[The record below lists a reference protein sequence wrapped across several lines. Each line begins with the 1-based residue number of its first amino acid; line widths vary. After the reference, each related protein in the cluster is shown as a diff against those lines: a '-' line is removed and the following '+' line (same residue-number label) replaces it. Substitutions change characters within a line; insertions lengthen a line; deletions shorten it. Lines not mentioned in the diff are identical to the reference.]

1 MLYQAEPRPD
11 EEGIHQSD
19 GREATVSLQR
29 RGSLSNSTLQPRE
42 RRLVI
47 LSLTTVNRVKGILAT
62 LRRRRREERHFAL
75 VESF

>member
-1 MLYQAEPRPD
+1 MPVIKASSML
-11 EEGIHQSD
+11 EEF
-19 GREATVSLQR
+19 
-29 RGSLSNSTLQPRE
+29 LSGAVWL
-42 RRLVI
+42 LGDFVI